1 MRILVFGVCRCESP
15 AEVRALQHWAAT
27 LERVAPDADH
37 LIVDTKV
44 PAVDPASL
52 PGLSRFQPPVRIAG
66 EIAPVAIGRRS
77 VLAFPDDIGTLE
89 QRGGDGWGR
98 AFCQGLLC
106 AVASRYDLVVHVEAG
121 LLTRLDIPYHC
132 RTMQER
138 GINAL
143 GAVTPNKGWLETG
156 LMFFDVAYVER
167 IRLVDRYGWDQP
179 GSQVRPQVKLSE
191 ILGDEL
197 YLRPW
202 RGVRDNIGL
211 LRFLVKDLHWLKS
224 EIALECDA
232 FVWNGAWPVR
242 RFGDPVSE
250 VLAESGS

>member
-1 MRILVFGVCRCESP
+1 M
-15 AEVRALQHWAAT
+15 
-27 LERVAPDADH
+27 
-37 LIVDTKV
+37 
-44 PAVDPASL
+44 
-52 PGLSRFQPPVRIAG
+52 SRFQPAVQIAS
-66 EIAPVAIGRRS
+66 EIAPVAVGRRS
-77 VLAFPDDIGTLE
+77 VLAFPDDIGTIE
-89 QRGGDGWGR
+89 RRGGDGWGR

-106 AVASRYDLVVHVEAG
+106 AVADRYDLVVHVEAG

-143 GAVTPNKGWLETG
+143 GAVTPNKGWLEAG

-167 IRLVDRYGWDQP
+167 IRLVDRYRWDEP
-179 GSQVRPQVKLSE
+179 GSRVRPQVKVSE

-202 RGVRDNIGL
+202 RGVRDNVGL

-224 EIALECDA
+224 PVALECDA
-232 FVWNGAWPVR
+232 FLRNGLWPVR
-242 RFGDPVSE
+242 RFGDPVAE
-250 VLAESGS
+250 VLNGSGS

>member
-15 AEVRALQHWAAT
+15 AELRALQHWAAA

-37 LIVDTKV
+37 LIVDTKL

-52 PGLSRFQPPVRIAG
+52 PGLARFQPPVEIAR

-77 VLAFPDDIGTLE
+77 MLAFADDIGTLE
-89 QRGGDGWGR
+89 RRGGDGWGR

-106 AVASRYDLVVHVEAG
+106 AVANRYDLVVHVEAG

-132 RTMQER
+132 QTMQER
-138 GINAL
+138 GINAV
-143 GAVTPNKGWLETG
+143 GAITPNKGWVETG
-156 LMFFDVAYVER
+156 LMFFDAAYVER
-167 IRLVDRYGWDQP
+167 IRLADRYRWEQQ
-179 GSQVRPQVKLSE
+179 GSQLRPQVKISE

-202 RGVRDNIGL
+202 RGVRDNVGL
-211 LRFLVKDLHWLKS
+211 LRFLVRDLHWLKS
-224 EIALECDA
+224 QIGFECDA
-232 FVWNGAWPVR
+232 FLRDGPWPVR